1 MTGRRQFGI
10 LSTSLNNYLTTYF
23 SFTVSK
29 ITVILYLEEIGGAV
43 EMKLLSIPVGVSDF
57 AEIRRNGYYYVDK
70 SGLIGEL
77 LGTTRTKVTLITRPR
92 RFGKT
97 LGMSM
102 LESFF
107 DIRKDNKALFEELEI
122 AKRHELCM
130 EWMNQWPTVFV
141 SFRQVDGLNF
151 NSAYDMLTLV
161 ISELYKKHL
170 YLLDSDKV
178 DSFDKE
184 IVKQLIQGTA
194 SAKDT
199 KGSLMLL
206 TRLMYQQYGKPVILL
221 IDEYDVPVAKA
232 NSNGYYEEMLD
243 VMKGLMQALKDNQ
256 ALCFAVITGCLKI
269 AKESIFTG
277 TNNFISDTITDSRLN
292 EYFGFVQSEVDQ
304 ILKDADVLDKAESI
318 REWYDGYHFGDF
330 DVYCPW
336 DVMNYLLELQRN
348 PKAKPVSYWKNT
360 SDNAVIRSF
369 IDYAGSNI
377 TGKLETLLAGG
388 TIVQRVDEN
397 LTYDYLHSSE
407 ENLWSILYLTGYLT
421 KAREEDYNGKLADG
435 TVALMIPNAEIKEIF
450 ETTVVKWFDDSTKKC
465 DRSTLFDAVWNGD
478 SGNLTKEMNVLLRRT
493 ISYHDYKE
501 DFYHAFLAGI
511 FTGAGYM
518 VDSNKEHGEG
528 RSDVVVYDP
537 INSRVAIFEA
547 KYTKSLDKLES
558 ECDAAIQQIDDR
570 MYAKE
575 YEDDYDQILCY
586 GISFFKKRCM
596 VKKKLVKT

>member
-1 MTGRRQFGI
+1 
-10 LSTSLNNYLTTYF
+10 
-23 SFTVSK
+23 
-29 ITVILYLEEIGGAV
+29 
-43 EMKLLSIPVGVSDF
+43 MKLLSIPVGVSDF
-57 AEIRRNGYYYVDK
+57 EEIRRNGYYYVDK

-77 LGTTRTKVTLITRPR
+77 LSTTGTKVTLITRPR

-170 YLLDSDKV
+170 YLLDSDKL

-194 SAKDT
+194 SAKDM

-232 NSNGYYEEMLD
+232 NRNGYYEEMLD

-407 ENLWSILYLTGYLT
+407 ENLWSMLYLTGYLT

-465 DRSTLFDAVWNGD
+465 DRSTLFHAVWNGD
-478 SGNLTKEMNVLLRRT
+478 SENLTKEMNVLLRRT

-501 DFYHAFLAGI
+501 DFYHVFLAGI

-537 INSRVAIFEA
+537 INSRVAVFEA

-558 ECDAAIQQIDDR
+558 ECDAALQQIDDR

-596 VKKKLVKT
+596 VKKKLAN

>member
-1 MTGRRQFGI
+1 
-10 LSTSLNNYLTTYF
+10 
-23 SFTVSK
+23 
-29 ITVILYLEEIGGAV
+29 
-43 EMKLLSIPVGVSDF
+43 MKLLSIPVGVSDF
-57 AEIRRNGYYYVDK
+57 EEIRRNGYYYVDK

-77 LGTTRTKVTLITRPR
+77 LSTTGTKVTLITRPR

-170 YLLDSDKV
+170 YLLDSDKL

-232 NSNGYYEEMLD
+232 NRNGYYEEMLD

-407 ENLWSILYLTGYLT
+407 ENLWSMLYLTGYLT

-465 DRSTLFDAVWNGD
+465 DRSTLFHAVWNGD
-478 SGNLTKEMNVLLRRT
+478 SENLTKEMNVLLRRT

-537 INSRVAIFEA
+537 INSRVAVFEA

-558 ECDAAIQQIDDR
+558 ECDAALQQIDDR

-596 VKKKLVKT
+596 VKKTLAN

>member
-1 MTGRRQFGI
+1 
-10 LSTSLNNYLTTYF
+10 
-23 SFTVSK
+23 
-29 ITVILYLEEIGGAV
+29 
-43 EMKLLSIPVGVSDF
+43 MKLLSIPVGVSDF
-57 AEIRRNGYYYVDK
+57 EEIRRNGYYYVDK

-77 LGTTRTKVTLITRPR
+77 LGTTGTKVTLITRPR

-107 DIRKDNKALFEELEI
+107 DIQKDNKALFEGLEI

-194 SAKDT
+194 STKDT

-292 EYFGFVQSEVDQ
+292 EYFGFIQSEVDQ

-407 ENLWSILYLTGYLT
+407 NNLWSMLYLTGYLT

-596 VKKKLVKT
+596 VKKK

>member
-1 MTGRRQFGI
+1 
-10 LSTSLNNYLTTYF
+10 
-23 SFTVSK
+23 
-29 ITVILYLEEIGGAV
+29 
-43 EMKLLSIPVGVSDF
+43 MKLLSIPVGVSDF
-57 AEIRRNGYYYVDK
+57 EEIRRNGYYYVDK

-77 LGTTRTKVTLITRPR
+77 LGTTGTKVTLITRPR

-194 SAKDT
+194 STKDT

-407 ENLWSILYLTGYLT
+407 NNLWSMLYLTGYLT

-450 ETTVVKWFDDSTKKC
+450 ETTVIKWFDDSTKKC

-537 INSRVAIFEA
+537 INGRVAIFEA

-558 ECDAAIQQIDDR
+558 ACDAALQQIDDR
-570 MYAKE
+570 MYAEE

-596 VKKKLVKT
+596 VKKKLAKT